1 MYNLKQQDLFAENFF
16 SGKITLNNADETQS
30 NLLHKI
36 IDFSKNTKPTGF
48 SKKKQNKDTL
58 DSLNAFYECRE
69 MVISF

>member
-36 IDFSKNTKPTGF
+36 IDFS
-48 SKKKQNKDTL
+48 
-58 DSLNAFYECRE
+58 
-69 MVISF
+69 

>member
-16 SGKITLNNADETQS
+16 SGKITL
-30 NLLHKI
+30 HKI
-36 IDFSKNTKPTGF
+36 IGFSKNTKPTGF